1 MKYALIDMGSNTIHM
16 CVYEVIGTRSTKLF
30 QKKIAAGIASYV
42 EDGNL
47 SENGIKAAV
56 DALRAFNQILNVLEI
71 IDVDVFA
78 TASLRNID
86 NQEEV
91 LRKITLATGRRVE
104 IVSGS
109 QVGIFGYYG
118 LVQEIHP
125 EKGYLVD
132 IGGGSTEITAFS
144 QKGPMNSVSYP
155 IGCLNIYKQNVNG
168 HVIPTQKERTAISAS
183 ISHAFEDVSYSERLG
198 KRPTL
203 YAVGGSA
210 RAVKRLCNYYFGNDE
225 DNTKLKRKQVRE
237 LRKYLEKKGQDRID
251 LLIRYCPD
259 RFHTIIPGMMIL
271 EALSER
277 MCADS
282 IEVASSGVREGYL
295 YNKIVNGL
303 EDDTFETELK
313 VSGRTLAWTD

>member
-104 IVSGS
+104 IVSGR
-109 QVGIFGYYG
+109 QEGIFGYYG

-155 IGCLNIYKQNVNG
+155 IGCLNIY
-168 HVIPTQKERTAISAS
+168 